1 MRIKLYPYK
10 VASESARSLKNALIA
25 RWALNAT
32 PPTVNAPLI
41 ITQDSPRT
49 RPSGDVVINWGNS
62 TRPENFEWQ
71 SHDLNH
77 PDSVKRAANKLVTL
91 NCLASH
97 DVPTPDFTND
107 PLEALD
113 WAAHGHTIV
122 IRHRLNAHSGEG
134 IELFTEDDY
143 FAENNM
149 PVAPLYVKYK
159 KKRSEYRVHVFG
171 DDIIDIQEK
180 RKQIAL
186 TSDRNELQSK
196 IRSHANGWAFCRED
210 LNIPDNLASIARNA
224 VRALDLDFGA
234 VDIIYNQRENQCY
247 VLEVNTAVG
256 LEGSTVG
263 FYADAITDYVNSLGV
278 STL

>member
-91 NCLASH
+91 NCLAAT
-97 DVPTPDFTND
+97 DVPVPDFTND
-107 PLEALD
+107 IDEAFD
-113 WAAHGHTIV
+113 WAAHGHTVV

-143 FAENNM
+143 FADNDM
-149 PVAPLYVKYK
+149 PEAPLYVRYK
-159 KKRSEYRVHVFG
+159 KKRSEFRVHIFKG
-171 DDIIDIQEK
+171 RLIDIQEK
-180 RKQIAL
+180 RKQIAF
-186 TSDRNELQSK
+186 DRNDLQSK

-210 LNIPDNLASIARNA
+210 LDIPTSLVGIARDSVA
-224 VRALDLDFGA
+224 CLGLDFGA
-234 VDIIYNQRENQCY
+234 VDMIYNQRENQCY